1 MSQEPE
7 RNQTLSPRV
16 VNTTTAAFCN
26 KKFSEKTRTGTNK
39 QAEKQDT
46 PKSLSKS
53 SSTRFASTH
62 KYIQLLK
69 EKTVTK
75 MH

>member
-1 MSQEPE
+1 MSREPE
-7 RNQTLSPRV
+7 RNQTRSPRV
-16 VNTTTAAFCN
+16 VNTTTAAFRN
-26 KKFSEKTRTGTNK
+26 KLSEKTRMGTNK

-53 SSTRFASTH
+53 SSTRFASTQ

-69 EKTVTK
+69 EKTITE